1 MPVIVHGRFGEGP
14 QLRFGVHGEFL
25 VAKPSH
31 DGPKRD
37 RIELA
42 AAASGLRALEEAID
56 RFDAFAECAAG
67 EPAERR
73 AQSARAALRAS
84 MMARLPPVGT

>member
-37 RIELA
+37 RIELPLPRA
-42 AAASGLRALEEAID
+42 AFARSRRPSIASTRSRSAPPVSPPSAVLRAHVR
-56 RFDAFAECAAG
+56 RFG
-67 EPAERR
+67 R
-73 AQSARAALRAS
+73 A
-84 MMARLPPVGT
+84 